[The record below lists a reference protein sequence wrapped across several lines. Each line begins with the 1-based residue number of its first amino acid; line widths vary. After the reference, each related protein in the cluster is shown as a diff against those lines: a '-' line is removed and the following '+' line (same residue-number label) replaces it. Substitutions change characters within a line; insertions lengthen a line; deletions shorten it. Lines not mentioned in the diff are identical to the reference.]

1 VKEVAVDVLV
11 AEVGSTTTVVN
22 AFCGLDTGQPT
33 FAGQG
38 MAPTSVG
45 AGDVT
50 EGLRGAIADLSDKL
64 GGTVQ
69 WERMLATSSAAGG
82 LRMTVHGLAYEMT
95 ARAAKEAALGA
106 GAVIKLVTAG
116 KMSPRELRETTD
128 IKPNI
133 VLLAGGVDHGE
144 RDTAISNARALAG
157 LEINAPIIYAGNIAC
172 REEVMDIL
180 RAGDKTVIAVENVY
194 PRIDELNIEPT
205 RSAIQE
211 VFEQH
216 IVHAP
221 GMTKIRDMV
230 LGSIMPTPGA
240 VMSAARLLAAS
251 IGDLLVV
258 DVGGATTDV
267 HSVTAGSEEVARLAV
282 SPEPVA
288 KRTVEGDLGVYVNA
302 AHVGILVRDEEMTMP
317 RQQFDQ
323 ILQDWPPI
331 PETPEQFAVL
341 CSLTRKAVE
350 VALERHV
357 GRLKHLYGPGGRT
370 TVAQGKDLTAV
381 KWVVGT
387 GGPLT
392 NLTNAPELLSG
403 GLRISA
409 RQELYPKNYNVIIDR
424 HYNMAVLGVLG
435 REHPEAALRLMKQSL
450 GMEGN
455 NG

>member
-1 VKEVAVDVLV
+1 MREIAVDVLV

-22 AFCGLDTGQPT
+22 AFRGLETDQPT

-50 EGLRGAIADLSDKL
+50 LGLRGAITDLSTRL
-64 GGTVQ
+64 GGNVK
-69 WERMLATSSAAGG
+69 WEHMLATSSAAGG
-82 LRMTVHGLAYEMT
+82 LRMTVHGLAYDMT

-106 GAVIKLVTAG
+106 GALIKLVTAG
-116 KMSPRELRETTD
+116 KMSQRELAETTA

-144 RDTAISNARALAG
+144 RDTAITNAHYLAQ
-157 LEINAPIIYAGNIAC
+157 LEINAPIIYAGNISC
-172 REEVMDIL
+172 REEVLDIL
-180 RAGDKTVIAVENVY
+180 RSGHKTVIAVDNVY

-205 RSAIQE
+205 RSAIQD
-211 VFEQH
+211 VFEAH

-221 GMTKIRDMV
+221 GMSKIRDMV

-240 VMSAARLLAAS
+240 VMSAARLLS
-251 IGDLLVV
+251 SCIGDLLVV

-267 HSVTAGSEEVARLAV
+267 HSVTAGSEEMARLMV

-288 KRTVEGDLGVYVNA
+288 KRTVEGDLGVYINA
-302 AHVGILVRDEEMTMP
+302 AQVGVLVRDEEMVMP
-317 RQQFDQ
+317 RVQLDQ
-323 ILQDWPPI
+323 ILHDWPPI
-331 PETPEQFAVL
+331 PTTEDQFTVL
-341 CSLTRKAVE
+341 NILTGKAVE
-350 VALERHV
+350 VALDRHV

-381 KWVVGT
+381 RWVVGT

-392 NLTNAPELLSG
+392 TLNNAHEILSKA
-403 GLRISA
+403 LRISA
-409 RQELYPKNYNVIIDR
+409 RQELYPKNYKVIIDC

-435 REHPEAALRLMKQSL
+435 REYPEAALCLMKQSL

-455 NG
+455 NA

>member
-1 VKEVAVDVLV
+1 MREIAVDVLV

-22 AFCGLDTGQPT
+22 AFCGLETSQPT

-38 MAPTSVG
+38 VAPTSVES
-45 AGDVT
+45 GDVT
-50 EGLRGAIADLSDKL
+50 EGLRAAITDLSDNL
-64 GGTVQ
+64 GGSVK

-116 KMSPRELRETTD
+116 KMSDRELIETSA
-128 IKPNI
+128 IRPNI

-144 RDTAISNARALAG
+144 RDTAISNAHALAR
-157 LEINAPIIYAGNIAC
+157 LEINAPIIYAGNISC
-172 REEVMDIL
+172 REEVMEIL
-180 RAGDKTVIAVENVY
+180 RGGNKAVIAVENVY

-205 RSAIQE
+205 RSAIQD

-216 IVHAP
+216 IIHAP
-221 GMTKIRDMV
+221 GMSKIRDMV
-230 LGSIMPTPGA
+230 LGAIMPTPGA

-267 HSVTAGSEEVARLAV
+267 HSVTTGSEEISRLAV
-282 SPEPVA
+282 SPEPLA

-302 AHVGILVRDEEMTMP
+302 GQVGALIRDSELSMP
-317 RQQFDQ
+317 REQFDE
-323 ILQDWPPI
+323 ILQNWPAI
-331 PETPEQFAVL
+331 PGTHEQFAVL
-341 CSLTRKAVE
+341 AILTKKAVE
-350 VALERHV
+350 LALDRHV
-357 GRLKHLYGPGGRT
+357 GRLRHLYGPGGRT

-381 KWVVGT
+381 QWVVGT

-392 NLTNAPELLSG
+392 KLRNAPEILSSA
-403 GLRISA
+403 LRVSA
-409 RQELYPKNYNVIIDR
+409 KQELYPKRYKVLIDND
-424 HYNMAVLGVLG
+424 YNMAVLGVLG
-435 REHPEAALRLMKQSL
+435 REYPEAALRLMKRSL

-455 NG
+455 NA